1 MKIGDLVR
9 VINPPL
15 VRGIEV
21 GDLAIL
27 VDIDWDHRDHPNGI
41 QNAPGPRITGRGWFF
56 FPDRPEVH
64 KRFPDTRGGPPSIML
79 IFDNFEVVSES

>member
-9 VINPPL
+9 VINPL
-15 VRGIEV
+15 SIRGIEV

-41 QNAPGPRITGRGWFF
+41 QNAPGRRITGRGRFF

-64 KRFPDTRGGPPSIML
+64 KKFTDTRVGPPSIML